1 METLKKTDVR
11 MRYIL
16 CAAILALSL
25 LLLGAG
31 RFREDL
37 TNRRARTLKTKE
49 ACREA
54 VMGLKNG
61 VADKDRKAW
70 SKLGRANPELF
81 VRVCSMG
88 MKVQ

>member
-1 METLKKTDVR
+1 MEPFKKMDAR

-37 TNRRARTLKTKE
+37 TNRRARTLQTKE

-61 VADKDRKAW
+61 IADKDRKAW
-70 SKLGRANPELF
+70 SALVKANPELF
-81 VRVCSMG
+81 VRVCSTG

>member
-1 METLKKTDVR
+1 MEPFKKTDVR

-16 CAAILALSL
+16 CAALLALSL

-37 TNRRARTLKTKE
+37 TSRRARTLEVKE

-54 VMGLKNG
+54 VMGLKDG
-61 VADKDRKAW
+61 IADKDRKAW
-70 SKLGRANPELF
+70 EKLVKANPELF
-81 VRVCSMG
+81 VRVCSTG
-88 MKVQ
+88 MKAK

>member
-1 METLKKTDVR
+1 MEPFKKTDVR

-54 VMGLKNG
+54 VMGLK
-61 VADKDRKAW
+61 AW
-70 SKLGRANPELF
+70 SKLVRANPELF

>member
-1 METLKKTDVR
+1 MEPFKKTDVR

-16 CAAILALSL
+16 CAVILALSL

-37 TNRRARTLKTKE
+37 TNRRAQTLKTKE

-61 VADKDRKAW
+61 IAGKDRKAW
-70 SKLGRANPELF
+70 AELVKANPELF
-81 VRVCSMG
+81 VRVCSTG

>member
-1 METLKKTDVR
+1 MEPFKKTDVR

-61 VADKDRKAW
+61 VEDRKAW
-70 SKLGRANPELF
+70 SKLVRANPELF